1 MVDVEAAK
9 EQSQSPLSP
18 EAFLAMQ
25 VEKWRLELEVIV
37 QLQTAETLSLQALW
51 QMVMVV
57 AEMRRSELKEIVE
70 MAVAEIPATE
80 TATTAPSEEVA

>member
-1 MVDVEAAK
+1 MVE
-9 EQSQSPLSP
+9 EQSPSPLSP
-18 EAFLAMQ
+18 AVSKAFLAMQ